1 MPTYRAQVAAIAADP
16 NLDDDAAAEQIAA
29 LDFPN
34 PDQPVANTIWQALV
48 FGLLGI
54 AVLALI
60 GLGWAILDGNEK
72 TAPDL
77 FVTAFTA
84 SLTGLLGLFVTPQ
97 S

>member
-16 NLDDDAAAEQIAA
+16 SLDDAAAAKQIAA
-29 LDFPN
+29 LPN
-34 PDQPVANTIWQALV
+34 PDQPVVNTIWLALV